1 MLILGL
7 VGGIASGKSVVAN
20 VLRDMGATVLDADR
34 AGHAILRQPE
44 VMEAIRKRWGDK
56 VIDASGQ
63 VSRRE
68 VAKIVFAAGNE
79 PERAFLEQ
87 LTHPRIAAALKA
99 ELEGLKNSTTS
110 PQVVVIDAALLF
122 EAGWDKLC
130 DKILY
135 VDAPRDVRL
144 ERAVARGWSTEQF
157 AAREAAQMPLAEK
170 AARSHIVIRNARTL
184 ENIREVLRLTWRHRF
199 TSHQTPVQSDV
210 AGEGEGGRGEEGDA

>member
-20 VLRDMGATVLDADR
+20 VLRDMGAVVLDADK
-34 AGHAILRQPE
+34 AGHFVLREMEVLAAIKE
-44 VMEAIRKRWGDK
+44 RWGAG
-56 VIDASGQ
+56 VFDASGQ
-63 VSRRE
+63 VSRRA

-79 PERAFLEQ
+79 AERHFLEQ
-87 LTHPRIAAALKA
+87 LTHPRIATLLKA
-99 ELEGLKNSTTS
+99 ELETIKNS
-110 PQVVVIDAALLF
+110 PEPPPVVAIDAALLF

-135 VDAPRDVRL
+135 VDAPRDLRL
-144 ERAVARGWSTEQF
+144 ERAVSRGWSAEQF

-184 ENIREVLRLTWRHRF
+184 ENIREVLRLTWRHDLL
-199 TSHQTPVQSDV
+199 P
-210 AGEGEGGRGEEGDA
+210 